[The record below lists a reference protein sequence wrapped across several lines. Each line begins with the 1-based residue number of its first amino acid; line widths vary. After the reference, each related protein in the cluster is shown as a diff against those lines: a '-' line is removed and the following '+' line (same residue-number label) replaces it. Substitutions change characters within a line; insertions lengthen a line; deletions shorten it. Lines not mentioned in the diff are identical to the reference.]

1 MQYSFGAIEYNTAP
15 MLIFIY
21 KRSKTMALPI
31 AATPELDEKDL
42 TSFYEAMDKERNRI
56 PSEEDMKDALRIFN
70 NYKEMRQNN
79 PVF

>member
-1 MQYSFGAIEYNTAP
+1 
-15 MLIFIY
+15 
-21 KRSKTMALPI
+21 MALPI